1 MDRKTLP
8 YNCPLLAE
16 WFEDF
21 SYIRNYFTRLGGLPY
36 EIFKNSGLDTL
47 EIFGFLDNNDWED
60 VDSIKEKLSGN
71 RIIALEVYAKTD
83 GGFQKAYLYA
93 DTINSYYSIYK
104 DGEVCNGK
112 LVLTKETLEKWKQ
125 RGYFCI
131 LPQDKDTFVNEECIF
146 SQVWE
151 SELLIRD
158 IKPWSGSKIT
168 ASNGYKTVFLILN
181 YQVKI
186 QEDEVLPFTMEVP
199 EDYVFEVD
207 YYAINTCFTMLAKER
222 YIRQMINPF
231 FLINR
236 IDTWD
241 LEVAHLLKKKIAN
254 VFLSE
259 MGYDIEEF
267 PNCYQKLAYI
277 TAYLAY
283 YYPELEEKMK
293 APLAKTDG
301 VAIGISM
308 EDYCIY
314 AANALSDGMVNL
326 IKNPKL
332 SSSVVAASCDYE
344 AEDIYCFDV
353 NCFLQNAGVALS
365 ELGVFIRSLFQTN
378 IYRDVKRVGICIP
391 RDIPQK
397 EEIQHFMHDYE
408 AGSEY
413 FPERKPE
420 IMIYHEL
427 GLEEMNALEIIDS
440 AAKMAGADEVILYGR
455 AVAVAAGYEA
465 VNPENAL
472 GDFETALVYDWGEER
487 VEVSIVD
494 RGQHRSYVFYWDGI
508 ENPIN
513 EDDLEEDVSTIY
525 DELSVRMRSKM
536 LEQEDF
542 LKLMKLD
549 ESNEEAWKKL
559 YDSVGRVLF
568 QFKRENNA
576 VLVLENAWARVEE
589 ELPYAEF
596 KEIFRP
602 YYEKTERL
610 IDRVLQHS
618 SFAKESISKV
628 YVSGEWGNYPYVWDR
643 LEEYFGKGKVR
654 VMADTSKAAV
664 LGAAYLAGKQ
674 KK

>member
-1 MDRKTLP
+1 MDKKTLP

-36 EIFKNSGLDTL
+36 EILKNSGLDTL

-60 VDSIKEKLSGN
+60 TDSIKEKLSGN

-83 GGFQKAYLYA
+83 SEFQKAYLYA
-93 DTINSYYSIYK
+93 DSINSYYSVYQ

-112 LVLTKETLEKWKQ
+112 LVLTKERLEKWKQ

-131 LPQDKDTFVNEECIF
+131 FPQEESTQEVAESIY
-146 SQVWE
+146 SEVWKE
-151 SELLIRD
+151 ELLIRN
-158 IKPWSGSKIT
+158 IKPWSGSRT
-168 ASNGYKTVFLILN
+168 AASNGYKTVFLILN
-181 YQVKI
+181 YRVEER
-186 QEDEVLPFTMEVP
+186 EDEVLPFTMEIP

-231 FLINR
+231 FLISR

-241 LEVAHLLKKKIAN
+241 LEVAHLLRAETKD
-254 VFLSE
+254 VFLRE

-277 TAYLAY
+277 TAYFSY

-301 VAIGISM
+301 IAIGISM
-308 EDYCIY
+308 EDYCCY
-314 AANALSDGMVNL
+314 AANALSDGTVNL
-326 IKNPKL
+326 IRNPKL
-332 SSSVVAASCDYE
+332 SSSVAAASCDYE
-344 AEDIYCFDV
+344 PEDIYSFDV

-391 RDIPQK
+391 SDIPQK
-397 EEIQHFMHDYE
+397 EAIRHFMHDYE
-408 AGSEY
+408 AGSKY

-427 GLEEMNALEIIDS
+427 GLEEMDGIDIIKN
-440 AAKMAGADEVILYGR
+440 AAKLAGADEVILYGR
-455 AVAVAAGYEA
+455 AVAVVAGYEA
-465 VNPENAL
+465 VNPDNAL
-472 GDFETALVYDWGEER
+472 GDFENTLVYDWGEER

-494 RGQHRSYVFYWDGI
+494 RGQHRTFVFYWDCI
-508 ENPIN
+508 DNPIN
-513 EDDLEEDVSTIY
+513 EDDWEEDVSTIY
-525 DELSVRMRSKM
+525 DELCVQMRSRM

-559 YDSVGRVLF
+559 YDSVGRALF

-576 VLVLENAWARVEE
+576 TLVLENAWARVEE

-602 YYEKTERL
+602 YYEKTESL

-618 SFAKESISKV
+618 YFDKESISKV
-628 YVSGEWGNYPYVWDR
+628 FVSGEWGNYPYVWDR
-643 LEEYFGKGKVR
+643 LEEYFGKGKVC

-674 KK
+674 KE